1 MSKKEFVDSTKNEK
15 IFRYVNIALTIAM
28 AMTGVALAIYYKV
41 AGDPNERFFPSLGM
55 LLYCAI
61 PFLFELITR
70 SKLPNS
76 VFLIFNIY
84 VAIAGLWGSALFLIF
99 NIYVAIAGLWGS
111 ALSGYKDIAFLD
123 IIVHFVMGYLISV
136 LGFFFLCRNGEN
148 KKMNKITI
156 LLFCVFFSL
165 FIESAWELS
174 ERTLDLILKI
184 DIQGEW
190 VAGTNAPLLTDTIED
205 IACNMGGALLFG
217 VHFALSLIFKK
228 DFGILSMEKEF
239 ATRHRLFEKKNKDKK
254 ITEEKE
260 IDASA
265 ENEAEKK

>member
-1 MSKKEFVDSTKNEK
+1 MSKKEFVDSTKKEK

-28 AMTGVALAIYYKV
+28 ALTGVALAIYYKV

-76 VFLIFNIY
+76 V
-84 VAIAGLWGSALFLIF
+84 FLIF

>member
-1 MSKKEFVDSTKNEK
+1 MSKKEFVDSKKNEK

-28 AMTGVALAIYYKV
+28 ALTGVALAIYYKV

-84 VAIAGLWGSALFLIF
+84 VAIAGLWGSAL
-99 NIYVAIAGLWGS
+99 
-111 ALSGYKDIAFLD
+111 SGYKDIAFLD
-123 IIVHFVMGYLISV
+123 IIVHFVMGYLKSV

-228 DFGILSMEKEF
+228 DFGISSMEKEF